1 MRSQGETMKKLALL
15 AGLSLVLAASAAR
28 AQNAAD
34 DPADAE
40 RSEPRRT
47 IRVLEDPYD
56 IASFYRSPQGSGY
69 FDEASVSE
77 RYPIA
82 GYYRNRPSGH
92 YGYSRFWTNG
102 YGYSRRPLAGG
113 VAPYWS
119 SIGQNGDLCLMA
131 PTFLASVGP
140 LTGVFFS
147 LGR

>member
-1 MRSQGETMKKLALL
+1 MKKLALL
-15 AGLSLVLAASAAR
+15 ASLSLVLGASATR

-56 IASFYRSPQGSGY
+56 IASFYRSQQGSGY
-69 FDEASVSE
+69 FDEASLSR

-82 GYYRNRPSGH
+82 SYYRNEAIGR
-92 YGYSRFWTNG
+92 YSRFWTNG